1 MAKHDVDAVLNR
13 VRDMVNRG
21 NIDSARRLLAPLIEV
36 KNGEAL
42 FIYSMFSNPGESD
55 DEFERRSIS
64 LLREASVAG
73 CVSAIYAL
81 GNCYLS
87 GDIVERDDFVSSLLF
102 KHAAEH
108 GHAAAKLAHG
118 LNLFYGSNGVEK
130 DELLGID
137 FVKAADSEGVEGAA
151 EELRELMRPKY

>member
-1 MAKHDVDAVLNR
+1 MDKHGVDAVLNR
-13 VRDMVNRG
+13 VRDLINRD
-21 NIDSARRLLAPLIEV
+21 NIDLARKLLAPLVEE

-55 DEFERRSIS
+55 DDFERRSIS

-81 GNCYLS
+81 GNFYLN
-87 GDIVERDDFVSSLLF
+87 GDLVERDDFVSSLLF

-108 GHAAAKLAHG
+108 GHSAAKLAHG
-118 LNLFYGSNGVEK
+118 LNLFYGSNGIEK
-130 DELLGID
+130 DELLGVT